1 MNKNILPDKLVRTAK
16 GYSKI
21 SYEHINNRYNIC
33 EMSFQQFNT
42 ER

>member
-1 MNKNILPDKLVRTAK
+1 MKIRILTA
-16 GYSKI
+16 YSKTASQGQEKI

-33 EMSFQQFNT
+33 NLSFQQLGA